1 MLGYSALVA
10 FVALAYYYVKVK
22 PRKLPPGP
30 STGFLGDN
38 RAQVPDV
45 EPWKTFWAWS
55 KQFNGA
61 LCLEPLVDEVNDDW
75 TFFCDD
81 QLR

>member
-1 MLGYSALVA
+1 MLSYSALVA
-10 FVALAYYYVKVK
+10 LAALAYYFVKVK

-30 STGFLGDN
+30 PTGFLGDN

-55 KQFNGA
+55 KQFN
-61 LCLEPLVDEVNDDW
+61 CMFDTHIPLAW
-75 TFFCDD
+75 F
-81 QLR
+81 

>member
-1 MLGYSALVA
+1 MLSYSALVA
-10 FVALAYYYVKVK
+10 LAALAYYFVKVK

-38 RAQVPDV
+38 RAQVPDG

-55 KQFNGA
+55 KQFNCMFDTHISLA
-61 LCLEPLVDEVNDDW
+61 W
-75 TFFCDD
+75 F
-81 QLR
+81 